1 MKQFLLILF
10 FCLLCHDQAFSQKN
24 LPALSV
30 KKGERY
36 IVDANGKPF
45 FWLGDT
51 AWELFHRLTFE
62 EARMYLENRAKKGY
76 NVILAVA
83 NAEFGGMHIPNRNGD
98 EAFDNYDPT
107 KPNEKYFQHVDK
119 VIAEANKL
127 GIYIALLPTWGDKF
141 NKKWD
146 PGPEMF
152 TPENAKIYGSY
163 ISKRYQNKNVIW
175 VLGGDRNPE
184 NDLHKAIINAM
195 ADGIRQVAGHSQ
207 LITYHPVGASHSSRF
222 FHDAEWLDVNM
233 FQSGH
238 SFKHQK
244 NYLMLRSDY
253 NKTPPKPTLDAE
265 PRYENHPVNWK
276 PELGYFDDFDVR
288 QAAWWAFLSGACG
301 HTYGCHDV
309 WQMFDNALYKPM
321 GFARTNWQIALD
333 LPGATQMGFMKE
345 LAESHP
351 WEKLVPA
358 QQIIL
363 NENPENEGYQIAAM
377 PLAKDFLFAYSPSG
391 NTLKINMNQFSGPK
405 LIAYWFNP
413 RDGSS
418 TKIGDYANDKIV
430 EFKPYVAGPGTDWV
444 LVIDDASKPW
454 AGYNLK
460 KVN

>member
-62 EARMYLENRAKKGY
+62 EAKMYLENRAKKGY

-152 TPENAKIYGSY
+152 TPENCEDLWQLHFKKI
-163 ISKRYQNKNVIW
+163 
-175 VLGGDRNPE
+175 PE
-184 NDLHKAIINAM
+184 
-195 ADGIRQVAGHSQ
+195 
-207 LITYHPVGASHSSRF
+207 
-222 FHDAEWLDVNM
+222 
-233 FQSGH
+233 
-238 SFKHQK
+238 
-244 NYLMLRSDY
+244 
-253 NKTPPKPTLDAE
+253 
-265 PRYENHPVNWK
+265 
-276 PELGYFDDFDVR
+276 
-288 QAAWWAFLSGACG
+288 
-301 HTYGCHDV
+301 
-309 WQMFDNALYKPM
+309 
-321 GFARTNWQIALD
+321 
-333 LPGATQMGFMKE
+333 
-345 LAESHP
+345 
-351 WEKLVPA
+351 
-358 QQIIL
+358 
-363 NENPENEGYQIAAM
+363 
-377 PLAKDFLFAYSPSG
+377 
-391 NTLKINMNQFSGPK
+391 
-405 LIAYWFNP
+405 
-413 RDGSS
+413 
-418 TKIGDYANDKIV
+418 
-430 EFKPYVAGPGTDWV
+430 
-444 LVIDDASKPW
+444 
-454 AGYNLK
+454 
-460 KVN
+460 